1 MEQDVKR
8 KQVPTAKT
16 KSDNEAVK
24 STKKAGSKATT
35 GKAATDKTAKKKTT
49 GNKENK
55 PGKTRAKKKSDN
67 TAASSEKKNSNSN
80 KKDIKESV
88 KKVKKKDI
96 KKDSLKNEKKDSLKN
111 ESEVMALSAV
121 SFVLNTVLTVL
132 FYVIVVIVIV
142 KASKA
147 TYNFG
152 YQIYGNVS
160 VDAAPGRTVNVV
172 IEDGETTMNVA
183 SKLELNKIIENKYS
197 FFIRTKL
204 SGKSIY
210 PGTYQVNT
218 SMNYQQ
224 ILDVIADYDVALE
237 NKEENEK

>member
-1 MEQDVKR
+1 MAQDVKR

-55 PGKTRAKKKSDN
+55 SGKTRAKKKSDN
-67 TAASSEKKNSNSN
+67 TAASSKKKKSNSN

-88 KKVKKKDI
+88 NKVNKKDI
-96 KKDSLKNEKKDSLKN
+96 KKDSLKNE
-111 ESEVMALSAV
+111 SEAMALSAV